1 MMEDFLYEFAQVRRV
16 FNSCTTREQVENA
29 TKWAKNWSKRMAE
42 LHPNIV
48 PNWQDL
54 FDQIISE

>member
-1 MMEDFLYEFAQVRRV
+1 MEDFLYEFAQVRRV
-16 FNSCTTREQVENA
+16 FKSCMTDKQIENA
-29 TKWAKNWSKRMAE
+29 TLWAKDWSKRMAE

-54 FDQIISE
+54 FDQVISE